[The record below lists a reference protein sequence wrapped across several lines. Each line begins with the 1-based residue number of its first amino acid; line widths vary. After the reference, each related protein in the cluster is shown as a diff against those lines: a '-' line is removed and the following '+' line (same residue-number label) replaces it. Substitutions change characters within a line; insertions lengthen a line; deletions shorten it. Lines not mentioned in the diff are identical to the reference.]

1 MAATHTYVVT
11 AATAVG
17 DIATIIG
24 TVDNIPSTGPV
35 TINIQMNYSA
45 IKQAQAI
52 SMAALESL
60 VGPQMLQ
67 AAQANGLTNPTP
79 PAQITQLPTGTFTL

>member
-1 MAATHTYVVT
+1 MAATHTYVVSS
-11 AATAVG
+11 ATAVG
-17 DIATIIG
+17 DTATIIG

-35 TINIQMNYSA
+35 AINIQMNYSA
-45 IKQAQAI
+45 IKQAQAVSI
-52 SMAALESL
+52 AALEAL

-67 AAQANGLTNPTP
+67 AATANGLVNPTP

>member
-1 MAATHTYVVT
+1 MAATHTYVVSN
-11 AATAVG
+11 ATAVG

-24 TVDNIPSTGPV
+24 NVDNIPSTGTV
-35 TINIQMNYSA
+35 AINITMNYSA

-52 SMAALESL
+52 SIAALEAL

-67 AAQANGLTNPTP
+67 AAQNNGLVNPTP